1 MLVIIG
7 YLIVL
12 LTVFGGFA
20 LSGGHLLA
28 LMQPIE
34 LLMIGG
40 AAFGSFVVANSLNT
54 ITTTFKTVFSTIR
67 GFGYEKKFYIQ
78 LLSILFEISNKMKKD
93 GPLSIEAEI
102 DNYRESELVKAY
114 PLVKREADIMEFLC
128 DYLRIIITGRVGTH
142 LLESLM
148 DQDIDSFICEKEQC
162 INAINK
168 VADSLP
174 AFGIVAA
181 VMGVV
186 HTMESMSGVA
196 PEALGALI
204 AKAMVGTFLGVLLG
218 YGFIAPI
225 GALLEQQLKAME
237 KSLHAIKIVLIAV
250 ANNLPPSIAV
260 EFGRK
265 ILYSKER
272 PDGKALEEIVR
283 LLKGGSK
290 TATEG
295 EAVT

>member
-7 YLIVL
+7 YIIILAA
-12 LTVFGGFA
+12 VFGGFA
-20 LSGGHLLA
+20 LGGGHLLA
-28 LMQPIE
+28 LVQPIE
-34 LLMIGG
+34 FLMIGG
-40 AAFGSFVVANSLNT
+40 AAFGSFIVANSFNT
-54 ITTTFKTVFSTIR
+54 ITATFKTFFLTVR
-67 GFGYEKKFYIQ
+67 GFGYGKKFYIQ
-78 LLSILFEISNKMKKD
+78 LLSVLFEISNKMKKD
-93 GPLSIEAEI
+93 GPLSLEAEI
-102 DNYRESELVKAY
+102 ENYRESALFKAY
-114 PLVKREADIMEFLC
+114 PLIVRESDIMEFLC
-128 DYLRIIITGRVGTH
+128 DYLRIIITGRVDVH
-142 LLESLM
+142 LLESLI
-148 DQDIDSFICEKEQC
+148 DQDIESFICEKEQC

-186 HTMESMSGVA
+186 HTMEAMAGVP
-196 PEALGALI
+196 PEELGGLV

-237 KSLHAIKIVLIAV
+237 KSLHAIKIALIAT

-265 ILYSKER
+265 ILYSTER

-283 LLKGGSK
+283 LLKQGK
-290 TATEG
+290 VETAT
-295 EAVT
+295 